1 MRPTRATLIA
11 ECVMRK
17 RLVGS
22 HTPNISV
29 GFDTSA
35 MRALKVSGMI
45 VGALV
50 LLALALVG
58 ILYLTRGTPVSAV
71 QTFGEGAPP
80 AVTDPLF
87 RRTVELLAG
96 MNLEQGNAIDVLVNG
111 DETYPPL
118 WEDLRSAKK
127 SITVQFY
134 YSMPGKVATQL
145 KDILIDRSRAG
156 VEVLF
161 LRDAFGSQRLTDE
174 YQDSLVNAGVRVAL
188 FRPPRWYQLDKAA
201 HRSHIRVVVVDGHV
215 GYTGG
220 FGLDDKFLGNGRVEG
235 SWRDTNVRFLGP
247 AVMQL
252 QATFAAGWAEATG
265 ELLTGEVF
273 FPLQEFQADGDFYA
287 ALLYTAPTTGSTP
300 AERFLALS
308 LAGAR
313 RTMYISNSYFV
324 PDDDFRRMLVG
335 AARRGVDVRIL
346 TAGDKTDIKTT
357 WYAGRKRYEELLE
370 GGVRVYEYQPT
381 MMHAKTFVIDG
392 VWSTIGTMNFDNRS
406 LAFNDETNLVAYD
419 RRIGAAMD
427 SIFIED
433 LKYAKEIKLE
443 EFRQRP
449 WHHKLF
455 ENGAHLIS
463 RLL

>member
-1 MRPTRATLIA
+1 
-11 ECVMRK
+11 
-17 RLVGS
+17 
-22 HTPNISV
+22 
-29 GFDTSA
+29 
-35 MRALKVSGMI
+35 MRALKVSGI
-45 VGALV
+45 VAAAL
-50 LLALALVG
+50 LLLMLALVG
-58 ILYLTRGTPVSAV
+58 ALYLTRGTPVATV
-71 QTFGEGAPP
+71 RTFGGGAPP
-80 AVTDPLF
+80 AVGDPLF
-87 RRTVELLAG
+87 RRTVELLSGMTLAAG
-96 MNLEQGNAIDVLVNG
+96 NDIDVLVSG

-134 YSMPGKVATQL
+134 YAMPGKVATQL
-145 KDILIDRSRAG
+145 KDILIERARAG

-161 LRDAFGSQRLTDE
+161 LRDAFGSQRMTDE
-174 YQDSLVNAGVRVAL
+174 YQDSLVSAGIRVAL

-201 HRSHIRVVVVDGHV
+201 HRSHIRVVVVDGHI

-220 FGLDDKFLGNGRVEG
+220 FGLDDKFLGSGRVDG

-273 FPLQEFQADGDFYA
+273 FPLEEFRPDGDFYA

-308 LAGAR
+308 IVGAR

-324 PDDDFRRMLVG
+324 PDDDFRRMLVE

-346 TAGDKTDIKTT
+346 TAGHKTDIKTT

-370 GGVRVYEYQPT
+370 GGVRVYEYQPS

-419 RRIGAAMD
+419 RRLGAAMD
-427 SIFIED
+427 SIFLED
-433 LKYAKEIKLE
+433 LTYSAEIKLE
-443 EFRQRP
+443 QFRRRP
-449 WHHKLF
+449 WYQKLF
-455 ENGAHLIS
+455 ESGANLIS
-463 RLL
+463 RVL

>member
-1 MRPTRATLIA
+1 VAT
-11 ECVMRK
+11 V
-17 RLVGS
+17 
-22 HTPNISV
+22 H
-29 GFDTSA
+29 
-35 MRALKVSGMI
+35 
-45 VGALV
+45 
-50 LLALALVG
+50 
-58 ILYLTRGTPVSAV
+58 
-71 QTFGEGAPP
+71 TFGDGAPP
-80 AVTDPLF
+80 AVGDPLF

-96 MNLEQGNAIDVLVNG
+96 MELQQGNAIDVLESG
-111 DETYPPL
+111 DQTYPPL

-134 YSMPGKVATQL
+134 YAMPGKVATQL
-145 KDILIDRSRAG
+145 KDILIDRARAG

-174 YQDSLVNAGVRVAL
+174 YQDSLVAAGVRVAL

-273 FPLQEFQADGDFYA
+273 FPLEEFQPDGDFYA
-287 ALLYTAPTTGSTP
+287 ALLYTAPTTGSTA

-324 PDDDFRRMLVG
+324 PDDDFRRMLTD

-346 TAGDKTDIKTT
+346 TASDKTDIKTT

-419 RRIGAAMD
+419 RRLGAAMD

-433 LKYAKEIKLE
+433 LKYSKEIKLD

-449 WHHKLF
+449 WHQKLL
-455 ENGAHLIS
+455 ETGAHLIS
-463 RLL
+463 RVL

>member
-1 MRPTRATLIA
+1 
-11 ECVMRK
+11 
-17 RLVGS
+17 
-22 HTPNISV
+22 
-29 GFDTSA
+29 

-45 VGALV
+45 VGALA

-58 ILYLTRGTPVSAV
+58 ILYLTRGTPVATV
-71 QTFGEGAPP
+71 RTFGDGAPP
-80 AVTDPLF
+80 AVGDPLF
-87 RRTVELLAG
+87 RRTLELLAG
-96 MNLEQGNAIDVLVNG
+96 MTLEQGNDIDVLVSG
-111 DETYPPL
+111 DQTYPPL
-118 WEDLRSAKK
+118 WQDLRSATK

-134 YSMPGKVATQL
+134 YAMPGKVATQL
-145 KDILIDRSRAG
+145 KDILIERARAG
-156 VEVLF
+156 VKVLF

-201 HRSHIRVVVVDGHV
+201 HRSHIRVVVVDGHI

-220 FGLDDKFLGNGRVEG
+220 FGLDDKFLGNGRTEG

-273 FPLQEFQADGDFYA
+273 FPREEFQRDGDFYA
-287 ALLYTAPTTGSTP
+287 ALLYAAPTIGSTP

-308 LAGAR
+308 IAGAR

-324 PDDDFRRMLVG
+324 PDDDFRRMLTE
-335 AARRGVDVRIL
+335 AARRGVDVRIM
-346 TAGDKTDIKTT
+346 TAGEHTDIKSAL
-357 WYAGRKRYEELLE
+357 YAGRKRYEELLE
-370 GGVRVYEYQPT
+370 GGVRVYEYAPT

-419 RRIGAAMD
+419 RRLGAAMD
-427 SIFIED
+427 SIFVED
-433 LKYAKEIKLE
+433 LKYAREIKLE

-449 WHHKLF
+449 WHQKLL
-455 ENGAHLIS
+455 ENGAHLLS

>member
-1 MRPTRATLIA
+1 
-11 ECVMRK
+11 
-17 RLVGS
+17 
-22 HTPNISV
+22 
-29 GFDTSA
+29 
-35 MRALKVSGMI
+35 MRALKVSGI
-45 VGALV
+45 VVGAIV
-50 LLALALVG
+50 LLLLALVG
-58 ILYLTRGTPVSAV
+58 ILYLTRGTPVATV
-71 QTFGEGAPP
+71 RTFGGAPP
-80 AVTDPLF
+80 AVGDPLF

-96 MNLEQGNAIDVLVNG
+96 MSLEQGNAIDVLVSG
-111 DETYPPL
+111 DQTYPPL

-134 YSMPGKVATQL
+134 YSMPGQVATQL
-145 KDILIDRSRAG
+145 KDILIERARAG

-174 YQDSLVNAGVRVAL
+174 YQDSLVQAGVRVAL

-265 ELLTGEVF
+265 ELLTGDVF
-273 FPLQEFQADGDFYA
+273 FPLEEFKPDGDFYA

-324 PDDDFRRMLVG
+324 PDDDFRRMLVE

-346 TAGDKTDIKTT
+346 TASDKTDIKTT

-419 RRIGAAMD
+419 RRLGAAMD

-449 WHHKLF
+449 WHQKLL
-455 ENGAHLIS
+455 ENGANLVS

>member
-1 MRPTRATLIA
+1 
-11 ECVMRK
+11 
-17 RLVGS
+17 VG
-22 HTPNISV
+22 
-29 GFDTSA
+29 
-35 MRALKVSGMI
+35 
-45 VGALV
+45 
-50 LLALALVG
+50 
-58 ILYLTRGTPVSAV
+58 
-71 QTFGEGAPP
+71 
-80 AVTDPLF
+80 DPLF

-96 MNLEQGNAIDVLVNG
+96 MSLEQGNAIDVLVSG
-111 DETYPPL
+111 DQTYPPL

-134 YSMPGKVATQL
+134 YSMPGQVATQL
-145 KDILIDRSRAG
+145 KDILIERARAG

-174 YQDSLVNAGVRVAL
+174 YQDSLVQAGVRVAL

-265 ELLTGEVF
+265 ELLTGDVF
-273 FPLQEFQADGDFYA
+273 FPLEEFKPDGDFYA

-324 PDDDFRRMLVG
+324 PDDDFRRMLVE

-346 TAGDKTDIKTT
+346 TASDKTDIKTT

-419 RRIGAAMD
+419 RRLGAAMD

-449 WHHKLF
+449 WHQKLL
-455 ENGAHLIS
+455 ENGANLVS

>member
-1 MRPTRATLIA
+1 
-11 ECVMRK
+11 
-17 RLVGS
+17 
-22 HTPNISV
+22 
-29 GFDTSA
+29 
-35 MRALKVSGMI
+35 MRALKASGI
-45 VGALV
+45 IFGTLV
-50 LLALALVG
+50 MLVLALVG
-58 ILYLTRGTPVSAV
+58 ILYLTRGTPVATV
-71 QTFGEGAPP
+71 RTFGDGAPP
-80 AVTDPLF
+80 AVGDPLF
-87 RRTVELLAG
+87 RRTVELLSG
-96 MNLEQGNAIDVLVNG
+96 MTLKQGNAIDVLVNG

-145 KDILIDRSRAG
+145 KEILIDRARAG

-220 FGLDDKFLGNGRVEG
+220 FGLDDKFLGDGRSEG

-273 FPLQEFQADGDFYA
+273 FPLEEFQPDGDFYG

-324 PDDDFRRMLVG
+324 PDDDFRRMLVE

-346 TAGDKTDIKTT
+346 TASDKTDIKTT

-419 RRIGAAMD
+419 HRLGAAMD

-433 LKYAKEIKLE
+433 LKYSKEIKLE
-443 EFRQRP
+443 EFRRRP
-449 WHHKLF
+449 WYEKLF

-463 RLL
+463 RVL

>member
-1 MRPTRATLIA
+1 
-11 ECVMRK
+11 
-17 RLVGS
+17 
-22 HTPNISV
+22 
-29 GFDTSA
+29 
-35 MRALKVSGMI
+35 MRALKVSGII

-58 ILYLTRGTPVSAV
+58 ILYLTRGTPVSTV
-71 QTFGEGAPP
+71 RTFGDGAAP
-80 AVTDPLF
+80 AVNDPLF
-87 RRTVELLAG
+87 RRTLELLAG

-134 YSMPGKVATQL
+134 YSMPGKVATEL
-145 KDILIDRSRAG
+145 KDILIERARAG

-273 FPLQEFQADGDFYA
+273 FPLEEFQPEGDFYA

-324 PDDDFRRMLVG
+324 PDDDFRRMLVD

-357 WYAGRKRYEELLE
+357 WYAGRKRYEELLQ
-370 GGVRVYEYQPT
+370 GGVRIYEYQPT

-433 LKYAKEIKLE
+433 LKYSREIKLE

-449 WHHKLF
+449 WHQKLL

-463 RLL
+463 RVL

>member
-1 MRPTRATLIA
+1 
-11 ECVMRK
+11 
-17 RLVGS
+17 
-22 HTPNISV
+22 
-29 GFDTSA
+29 
-35 MRALKVSGMI
+35 MRALKASGI
-45 VGALV
+45 IGGTLVVLV
-50 LLALALVG
+50 LAFIG
-58 ILYLTRGTPVSAV
+58 FLYLTRGTPVSTV
-71 QTFGEGAPP
+71 RTFGDGAPP
-80 AVTDPLF
+80 AVGDPLF
-87 RRTVELLAG
+87 RRTVELLSG
-96 MNLEQGNAIDVLVNG
+96 MTLEQGNAIDVLVNG

-118 WEDLRSAKK
+118 WDDLRSAKK

-134 YSMPGKVATQL
+134 YALPGKVATQL
-145 KDILIDRSRAG
+145 KEILIDRARAG

-161 LRDAFGSQRLTDE
+161 LQDAFGSQRLTEE
-174 YQDSLVNAGVRVAL
+174 YQDSLVNAGVRLAL
-188 FRPPRWYQLDKAA
+188 FRPPRWFHLDKAA

-220 FGLDDKFLGNGRVEG
+220 FGLDDKFLGDGRSEG

-273 FPLQEFQADGDFYA
+273 FPLAEFQPEGDFYA

-308 LAGAR
+308 IAGAR

-324 PDDDFRRMLVG
+324 PDDDFRRMLVE

-346 TAGDKTDIKTT
+346 TASDKTDIKTT

-419 RRIGAAMD
+419 RRLGAAMD
-427 SIFIED
+427 SIFLDD
-433 LKYAKEIKLE
+433 LKHSKEIKLE
-443 EFRQRP
+443 EFRRRP
-449 WHHKLF
+449 WYEKLF

-463 RLL
+463 RVL

>member
-1 MRPTRATLIA
+1 MR
-11 ECVMRK
+11 V
-17 RLVGS
+17 
-22 HTPNISV
+22 
-29 GFDTSA
+29 
-35 MRALKVSGMI
+35 LKVSGII
-45 VGALV
+45 VGGLL
-50 LLALALVG
+50 LLAFALVG

-71 QTFGEGAPP
+71 RTFGGGAPP
-80 AVTDPLF
+80 AVGDPLF
-87 RRTVELLAG
+87 RRTLELLAG
-96 MNLEQGNAIDVLVNG
+96 MTLQQGNEIDVLVSG

-118 WEDLRSAKK
+118 WEDLRSAQT

-134 YSMPGKVATQL
+134 YAMPGEVATQL
-145 KDILIDRSRAG
+145 KDILIERARAG
-156 VEVLF
+156 VQVLF
-161 LRDAFGSQRLTDE
+161 LRDAFGSQRLTDK
-174 YQDSLVNAGVRVAL
+174 YQDSLVDAGVRVAV

-220 FGLDDKFLGNGRVEG
+220 FGLDDKFLGDGRREG

-265 ELLTGEVF
+265 ELITGEVF
-273 FPLQEFQADGDFYA
+273 FPLEEFRPEGDFYA

-324 PDDDFRRMLVG
+324 PDDDFRRMLVK
-335 AARRGVDVRIL
+335 AAERGVDVRIL
-346 TAGDKTDIKTT
+346 TAGDKTDTKTT

-370 GGVRVYEYQPT
+370 GGVRVYEYQPS

-419 RRIGAAMD
+419 RRLGAAMD
-427 SIFIED
+427 SIFRED
-433 LKYAKEIKLE
+433 LTYSAEIKLE

-449 WHHKLF
+449 WYQKLF
-455 ENGAHLIS
+455 ENGANLIS